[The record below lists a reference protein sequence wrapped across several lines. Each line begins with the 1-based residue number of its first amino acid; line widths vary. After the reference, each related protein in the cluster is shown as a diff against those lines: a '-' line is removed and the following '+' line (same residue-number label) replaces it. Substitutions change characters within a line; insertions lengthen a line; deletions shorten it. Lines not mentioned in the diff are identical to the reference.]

1 MIHDKTCAG
10 RQLFRSGPD
19 LVIYWSTGEI
29 FYDLTVV
36 HELSN
41 SNQVKSCSQ
50 LLTDAIKRKRDTY
63 VTSGKIPDF
72 AFQCI
77 PVLSCGSL
85 HQNTRSLLRVL
96 SEAALLNRRATEM
109 EFKLLLQELNGT
121 EVYAQL
127 RNHLSPE
134 GSSRYSI

>member
-1 MIHDKTCAG
+1 MN
-10 RQLFRSGPD
+10 S
-19 LVIYWSTGEI
+19 IYYTFLDFGTISMCDYISHSCLLI
-29 FYDLTVV
+29 FVCLRICF
-36 HELSN
+36 HGA
-41 SNQVKSCSQ
+41 Q

-85 HQNTRSLLRVL
+85 HQNTRSLLHVL
-96 SEAALLNRRATEM
+96 SDAALLNRRATEM